1 MARTIRPRTAA
12 WLLALVAAPVGL
24 CAQAPAPVIAVR
36 GGTILPIK
44 GPEIR
49 NGVLLIEGGKIAA
62 VGPADRVT
70 IPANAQVVEAS
81 GKVVMPGLIDTHS
94 HIADAE
100 WNDRASP
107 IQGDVRILD
116 ALNPFADGVKRAR
129 AGGITTV
136 NIMPGSGHLMSGQT
150 AYLKLRD
157 ATRIEE
163 MLICSDLIT
172 EICGG
177 MKMANGT
184 NPRGEPP
191 FPGSRAKSAA
201 LVREKFVKA
210 LEYRQ
215 AVQAAAKDSTKRPA
229 RDLELEA
236 IGQVLDGKRVV
247 HFHSHRADDILT
259 ALRLQREFGFRLVLH
274 HVSEGW
280 KVAKEIAAAGVPV
293 SLIVIDAPGG
303 KQETID
309 WHPENGAA
317 LQAAGV
323 LVGFHTDDWII
334 DSRYFIREAGM
345 SVRAGMP
352 RQAALEALTIAGAR
366 ILGLDNRIGSLER
379 GKDADF
385 VILSGDPLS
394 VYTHVEQTWIDG
406 KKLFDIHDPVQRNY
420 ATGGYG
426 YSRDDRAEIDED
438 SDSEVAR

>member
-1 MARTIRPRTAA
+1 MRRNRLGCAA
-12 WLLALVAAPVGL
+12 AVCLALLPAGAA
-24 CAQAPAPVIAVR
+24 AQAGSPAVAIR
-36 GGTILPIK
+36 SGLILPIV

-49 NGVLLIEGGKIAA
+49 NGILLIEGGKIVA

-70 IPANAQVVEAS
+70 VPAGAQVVDATT
-81 GKVVMPGLIDTHS
+81 KVVFPGLIDSHS

-100 WNDRASP
+100 WNDKASP

-157 ATRIEE
+157 ATRIED
-163 MLICSDLIT
+163 MLICSDPIT
-172 EICGG
+172 QICGG

-184 NPRGEPP
+184 NSRGDPP

-210 LEYRQ
+210 IEYQ
-215 AVQAAAKDSTKRPA
+215 KALGAADSTKRPA

-236 IGQVLDGKRVV
+236 IVQVLEGKRVV
-247 HFHSHRADDILT
+247 HFHTHRADDILT
-259 ALRLQREFGFRLVLH
+259 VLRLQKEFGFKVVLH
-274 HVSEGW
+274 HTSEAW
-280 KVAKEIAAAGVPV
+280 KVAKDIAASGAPV
-293 SLIVIDAPGG
+293 SLIVIDSPGG
-303 KQETID
+303 KQEAVD

-317 LQAAGV
+317 LEKAGV
-323 LVGFHTDDWII
+323 LVGFHTDDWIT
-334 DSRYFIREAGM
+334 DSRFFMREAAM
-345 SVRAGMP
+345 SVRAGMS
-352 RQAALEALTIAGAR
+352 RTKALEGLTIANAK
-366 ILGLDNRIGSLER
+366 ILGLENRIGSLEA

-385 VILSGDPLS
+385 VVLSGDPLS

-406 KKLFDIHDPVQRNY
+406 KKVFDLRDPVQRNY

-426 YSRDDRAEIDED
+426 YSRDDRTEIDED
-438 SDSEVAR
+438 DGDAGATQ

>member
-1 MARTIRPRTAA
+1 MQRTRRGRAALA
-12 WLLALVAAPVGL
+12 WLALLPLPAAAQNAAPTV
-24 CAQAPAPVIAVR
+24 AVR
-36 GGTILPIK
+36 GGVILPIV

-49 NGVLLIEGGKIAA
+49 NGVLLIAGGKIVA

-70 IPANAQVVEAS
+70 IPAGAEVVDAS
-81 GKVVMPGLIDTHS
+81 GKVIMAGLIDTHS

-100 WNDRASP
+100 WNDKASP

-136 NIMPGSGHLMSGQT
+136 NILPGSGHLMSGQT

-157 ATRIEE
+157 ATRIED
-163 MLICSDLIT
+163 MLICTDVLT
-172 EICGG
+172 QICGG

-184 NPRGEPP
+184 NSRGEPP

-210 LEYRQ
+210 IEYRD
-215 AVQAAAKDSTKRPA
+215 ALRAAAGDSTKRPA

-236 IGQVLDGKRVV
+236 IVQVLDGKRVV
-247 HFHSHRADDILT
+247 HFHTHRADDIMT
-259 ALRLQREFGFRLVLH
+259 VLRLQKEFGFHVVLH
-274 HVSEGW
+274 HTSEAW

-293 SLIVIDAPGG
+293 SLIVIDSPGG
-303 KQETID
+303 KQEAIG

-317 LQAAGV
+317 LERAGV
-323 LVGFHTDDWII
+323 LVGFHTDDWIT
-334 DSRYFIREAGM
+334 DSRFFMREAAM
-345 SVRAGMP
+345 SVRAGMS
-352 RQAALEALTIAGAR
+352 RTRALEGLTLAGAK
-366 ILGLDNRIGSLER
+366 ILGLEDRIGSLEP

-385 VILSGDPLS
+385 VVLTGDPLS

-406 KKLFDIHDPVQRNY
+406 KRLFDLRDPVQRHY

-426 YSRDDRAEIDED
+426 YSRDDQVAIDED
-438 SDSEVAR
+438 DRDAGDAQ